1 MGSVIQIKRG
11 TGSAVPT
18 SLADGEL
25 ALNIDS
31 GSLFYGSGSAV
42 LNSFSFTNITAS
54 GNIATNI
61 ITVDGD
67 INAKGNIIGDGQV
80 AVSGIK
86 QINANNFISGSTLIA
101 ENHIFSKNHITA
113 SGNISSSGRI
123 FANLAAGTDNSV
135 VVLSN
140 GQLVTD
146 EAQASIFGSDPILT
160 QELEIEAPNLIAGI
174 ASNVAAVSTSDNAE
188 FFVALLD
195 GASGTQVVETSA
207 RLKLNPNTGN
217 LNVFGNISASGE
229 ISASSF
235 FTRTGSIGKIKIG
248 DTDVTTLS
256 SDIHIRNQDGSTF
269 TLESMANNNQIINF
283 NNNQSPDFSIGNY
296 HSDGGLQIRST
307 DKTFITVGA
316 SDGDEVKV
324 SGSLNVTSN
333 VTAPS
338 YTGQVIALDRA
349 SYYVTIDS
357 TNYFH
362 GRNTGVESGDLTEE
376 ATTPFVLDDE
386 DVYSA
391 IILPVSCSSIGFRGG
406 VRVSGGGTLQCWIS
420 TGSRGDW
427 QTANTVNLGFGG
439 SGSATVASGQDFGA
453 LDVDEFSIG
462 SECDAIYVFFRCPD
476 GDSPTVRIN
485 GQVYGRTS

>member
-1 MGSVIQIKRG
+1 MASTIQLKRG

-160 QELEIEAPNLIAGI
+160 QELEIEAPNLIANNI
-174 ASNVAAVSTSDNAE
+174 N
-188 FFVALLD
+188 
-195 GASGTQVVETSA
+195 GT
-207 RLKLNPNTGN
+207 
-217 LNVFGNISASGE
+217 I
-229 ISASSF
+229 
-235 FTRTGSIGKIKIG
+235 
-248 DTDVTTLS
+248 
-256 SDIHIRNQDGSTF
+256 
-269 TLESMANNNQIINF
+269 
-283 NNNQSPDFSIGNY
+283 
-296 HSDGGLQIRST
+296 DGGS
-307 DKTFITVGA
+307 F
-316 SDGDEVKV
+316 
-324 SGSLNVTSN
+324 
-333 VTAPS
+333 
-338 YTGQVIALDRA
+338 
-349 SYYVTIDS
+349 
-357 TNYFH
+357 
-362 GRNTGVESGDLTEE
+362 
-376 ATTPFVLDDE
+376 
-386 DVYSA
+386 
-391 IILPVSCSSIGFRGG
+391 
-406 VRVSGGGTLQCWIS
+406 
-420 TGSRGDW
+420 
-427 QTANTVNLGFGG
+427 
-439 SGSATVASGQDFGA
+439 
-453 LDVDEFSIG
+453 
-462 SECDAIYVFFRCPD
+462 
-476 GDSPTVRIN
+476 
-485 GQVYGRTS
+485 